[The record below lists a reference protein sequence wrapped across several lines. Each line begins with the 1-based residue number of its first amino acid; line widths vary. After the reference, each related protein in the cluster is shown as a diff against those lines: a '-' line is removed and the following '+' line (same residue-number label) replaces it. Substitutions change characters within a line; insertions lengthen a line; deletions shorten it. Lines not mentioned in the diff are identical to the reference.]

1 MVVGEGA
8 QRVTQHAIDPLGLGV
23 GVLVVSRADEEAR
36 TDALRELLKRR
47 TRELGV
53 DGSWSATS
61 TSEAPSPEPRAISRM
76 ICAAAA
82 VSVERVGTAWT
93 LPERWSTCTC
103 TWSKPDAVMGRP
115 NSQSTPIT
123 PPRREG
129 SGRGLSRA
137 LRPTRSALVRW
148 QTSHD
153 HT

>member
-1 MVVGEGA
+1 MLTSINEERGQVAAQRRGRVVNGEDSVWQPHVPVVLAAIGEGP

-76 ICAAAA
+76 ICADR
-82 VSVERVGTAWT
+82 SI
-93 LPERWSTCTC
+93 LMPLS
-103 TWSKPDAVMGRP
+103 
-115 NSQSTPIT
+115 
-123 PPRREG
+123 PR
-129 SGRGLSRA
+129 
-137 LRPTRSALVRW
+137 TI
-148 QTSHD
+148 D
-153 HT
+153 